1 MSNKAERVLNSIK
14 NNCSIEIYD
23 DIALKVGKLSEKPS
37 IAKQGKYIKALL
49 EELSNRCGIETAEK
63 IMRPCG
69 HQCLSDKTIKTV
81 KALYE
86 KSDSVLE
93 FLKLLND
100 NHIGGG
106 DLHMKDNKIIGVYDM
121 CYCGIPKRTKSMPT
135 AYCECSAGWLEKL
148 FSSAFEKEVTIKKI
162 DTILKG
168 ADKCTFE
175 ISYL

>member
-14 NNCSIEIYD
+14 NSCSNEIYD
-23 DIALKVGKLSEKPS
+23 DITLKIGGLSEKPS

-49 EELSNRCGIETAEK
+49 EELSSRCGIETAEK
-63 IMRPCG
+63 IMRSCG

-86 KSDSVLE
+86 KSENVPE

-106 DLHMKDNKIIGVYDM
+106 NLHMKDNKIIGVYDM
-121 CYCGIPKRTKSMPT
+121 CYCGIPKATKSMPPE
-135 AYCECSAGWLEKL
+135 YCECSAGWLEKL
-148 FSSAFEKEVTIKKI
+148 FSSAFEKEVTVKKI
-162 DTILKG
+162 YTILKG
-168 ADKCTFE
+168 DDKCTFE
-175 ISYL
+175 ITYL